1 MQSTLSYA
9 KTIIIIMK
17 TILSLIRHG
26 HVHNPDNIFYGR
38 LPRFPL
44 SEKGKQQAR
53 CAADILTGRR
63 LSAVF
68 SSPLLR
74 ARQTA
79 KEIIYHYPH
88 LRLRITE
95 LISEISTPFEGRP
108 ANEVDARNGDVY
120 TGSAPRYE
128 QPLDVF
134 KRVQKFMIRTRRQ
147 FSGEHTVAVTHGDV
161 IAMAVMAVQNQQ
173 LNAANKAR
181 LRPLGISDGYP
192 ALASI
197 TSFTFRTNSPDELP
211 EVHYLRP
218 Y

>member
-1 MQSTLSYA
+1 
-9 KTIIIIMK
+9 MK

-26 HVHNPDNIFYGR
+26 HVYNPDNLFYGH
-38 LPRFPL
+38 LPRFRL

-53 CAADILTGRR
+53 CAAEILTGRN

-79 KEIIYHYPH
+79 KEIITHYPH

-95 LISEISTPFEGRP
+95 LISEISTPFDGRP
-108 ANEVDARNGDVY
+108 SNEVDARNGDVY

-128 QPLDVF
+128 QPLDVL
-134 KRVQKFMIRTRRQ
+134 KRVQKFIARTRKQ
-147 FSGEHTVAVTHGDV
+147 YSGEHTVAVTHGDV
-161 IAMAVMAVQNQQ
+161 IAIAVMAVHNQQ
-173 LNAANKAR
+173 LIAANKAK
-181 LRPLGISDGYP
+181 LKPLGISDGYP

-197 TSFTFRTNSPDELP
+197 TSFTFHTNSPDELP

>member
-1 MQSTLSYA
+1 
-9 KTIIIIMK
+9 MK

-26 HVHNPDNIFYGR
+26 QVYNPDNIFYGR
-38 LPRFPL
+38 LPRFRL

-53 CAADILTGRR
+53 CAAEILIGRR

-79 KEIIYHYPH
+79 KEIINHYPH
-88 LRLRITE
+88 LRLRTTE
-95 LISEISTPFEGRP
+95 LISEISTPFEGRA

-120 TGSAPRYE
+120 TGSAPQYE
-128 QPLDVF
+128 QPHDVF
-134 KRVQKFMIRTRRQ
+134 NRVQKFIIRTRRK

-161 IAMAVMAVQNQQ
+161 ISIAVMAVHKQQ
-173 LNAANKAR
+173 LIAANKAR
-181 LRPLGISDGYP
+181 LKPLGISDGYP

-211 EVHYLRP
+211 EVQYLRP